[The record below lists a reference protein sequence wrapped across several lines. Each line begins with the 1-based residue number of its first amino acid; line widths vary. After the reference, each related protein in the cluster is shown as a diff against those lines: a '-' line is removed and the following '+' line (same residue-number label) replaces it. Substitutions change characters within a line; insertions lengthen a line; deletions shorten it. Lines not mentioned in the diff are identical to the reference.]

1 MSVPSWERELSKT
14 QYIYEAYKMCIDIG
28 HIVASH
34 PKKYRMNYG
43 DTLIQQSLEMLSYC
57 RLANSI
63 YVNSKTSEEDF
74 LRRKEYL
81 CKART
86 LASNLSSIADIYLGL
101 CYNLDGVRREK
112 IERQQRRI
120 GSGAVDVQKLISG
133 VLKSDRESR
142 SR

>member
-14 QYIYEAYKMCIDIG
+14 QYIHEAYKMCIDIG

-63 YVNSKTSEEDF
+63 YLNQSSMMS
-74 LRRKEYL
+74 EYL
-81 CKART
+81 IYP
-86 LASNLSSIADIYLGL
+86 NILSTSL
-101 CYNLDGVRREK
+101 V
-112 IERQQRRI
+112 
-120 GSGAVDVQKLISG
+120 ISG
-133 VLKSDRESR
+133 
-142 SR
+142 